1 MSDTGLFWT
10 IAGSLIVALGSSIAG
25 LYAFRDR
32 IFVVMLG
39 FLLFIAGYRVSQV
52 GIHGSAA
59 GAWDALSLDVT
70 ASVRPATVTR
80 GLLLGIG
87 WLGIATGVTLFAQ
100 TILEP
105 STSRAA
111 VAGVSS
117 IGGYMCAHVGINGA
131 GLGDS
136 FLEPIRRYVERAP
149 ERRNR

>member
-1 MSDTGLFWT
+1 MSDTELFWT
-10 IAGSLIVALGSSIAG
+10 TAGSLVVALGSSVAG

-32 IFVVMLG
+32 ILLVMLG

-59 GAWDALSLDVT
+59 SAWDALSVDVG
-70 ASVRPATVTR
+70 ASVRPTTVTR
-80 GLLLGIG
+80 GLLLVVG
-87 WLGIATGVTLFAQ
+87 WVGIATGVTLFAQ

-105 STSRAA
+105 STSRAV

-136 FLEPIRRYVERAP
+136 FLEPIRRYAERPP